1 MSGAP
6 AADARR
12 RHQALAVATSFL
24 ALFSIVG
31 IALYGLPFFY
41 DFFVR
46 DLGWSRQQVTSGN
59 ALSKLIVGPLFGF
72 VAGMAVDRFGPRRLM
87 LVGILVA
94 GLALVGLG
102 STATLLAFYSFY
114 LMNALGNVLGGPLPN
129 QVLLSG
135 WFEGG
140 PGAGAARRWESR
152 ISASASAACWCRS
165 SRTRSRRVSA
175 GARRSRSWGC

>member
-1 MSGAP
+1 MTSEP
-6 AADARR
+6 LTSRR
-12 RHQALAVATSFL
+12 RDQALAVATAFF

-46 DLGWSRQQVTSGN
+46 DLGWTRQQVTSGN
-59 ALSKLIVGPLFGF
+59 ALSKLVVGPLFGF
-72 VAGMAVDRFGPRRLM
+72 FAGMFIDRFGPRRLM
-87 LVGILVA
+87 LGGILVA

-102 STATLLAFYSFY
+102 GTTTLVAFYAFY
-114 LMNALGNVLGGPLPN
+114 MMNAVGNVCGGPLPN

-140 PGAGAARRWESR
+140 RGKAMGVAYLGIGIGGMLVPQMAHAL
-152 ISASASAACWCRS
+152 
-165 SRTRSRRVSA
+165 
-175 GARRSRSWGC
+175 